1 MAGMM
6 GQFILL
12 TRRQIKPGGAPKRS
26 FVSYQPNV
34 RFGSGAAIGLTGRMK
49 PPLTERPRGESRPT
63 HSRAKAGAAGNR
75 AQTASIISIGSTMPA
90 AKHKITVRRRLV
102 CQDM

>member
-34 RFGSGAAIGLTGRMK
+34 RFAPIADIRAVYRSLVTNVQY
-49 PPLTERPRGESRPT
+49 PPIQHARQM
-63 HSRAKAGAAGNR
+63 RAHDRKV
-75 AQTASIISIGSTMPA
+75 QSP
-90 AKHKITVRRRLV
+90 LP
-102 CQDM
+102 

>member
-34 RFGSGAAIGLTGRMK
+34 RFAPKADMTEPMAIRGS
-49 PPLTERPRGESRPT
+49 
-63 HSRAKAGAAGNR
+63 H
-75 AQTASIISIGSTMPA
+75 
-90 AKHKITVRRRLV
+90 RLAY
-102 CQDM
+102 

>member
-1 MAGMM
+1 MQSASHAAAIPSLAQRHPPCPARQGFSRGEWAPAVSLESLSAMAGMM

-34 RFGSGAAIGLTGRMK
+34 RFA
-49 PPLTERPRGESRPT
+49 P
-63 HSRAKAGAAGNR
+63 KADIA
-75 AQTASIISIGSTMPA
+75 
-90 AKHKITVRRRLV
+90 
-102 CQDM
+102 

>member
-34 RFGSGAAIGLTGRMK
+34 RFAPKADIQKRLRALLRALQEPGTG
-49 PPLTERPRGESRPT
+49 
-63 HSRAKAGAAGNR
+63 
-75 AQTASIISIGSTMPA
+75 
-90 AKHKITVRRRLV
+90 
-102 CQDM
+102 